1 MSYAL
6 PLLFVIATIVTMVI
20 LMRRRIMK
28 ERFTVWWA
36 VLSVGVVV
44 FALFP
49 PLLPFVAEHL
59 GFQTPSN
66 FVFFVASLMLLL
78 MSVQFSVEI
87 SQLEE
92 KTRTLAEQLGILR
105 AQTEQ
110 RSEVTTLA
118 LTPEAADLVDV
129 KDQVTSA
136 DD

>member
-1 MSYAL
+1 MTYIL
-6 PLLFVIATIVTMVI
+6 PLLFVLATIVTMVV
-20 LMRRRIMK
+20 LMRRRVMK

-36 VLSVGVVV
+36 ILSVGVVV
-44 FALFP
+44 FAVFP
-49 PLLPFVAEHL
+49 PLLPFVADHL

-66 FVFFVASLMLLL
+66 FIFFVASIMLLL

-110 RSEVTTLA
+110 RSSVTTVA
-118 LTPEAADLVDV
+118 LTSETAELIDKPTETAEADE
-129 KDQVTSA
+129 
-136 DD
+136 

>member
-1 MSYAL
+1 MTYVF
-6 PLLFVIATIVTMVI
+6 PLLFVIAAITTMVV
-20 LMRRRIMK
+20 LMRRRVMK

-36 VLSVGVVV
+36 VLSIGVVV
-44 FALFP
+44 FVVFP

-105 AQTEQ
+105 AQAERRSDLTTVALPPETDEPVDTTTE
-110 RSEVTTLA
+110 TT
-118 LTPEAADLVDV
+118 EE
-129 KDQVTSA
+129 QQ
-136 DD
+136 

>member
-1 MSYAL
+1 MTYIL
-6 PLLFVIATIVTMVI
+6 PLLFVLATIITMVV
-20 LMRRRIMK
+20 LMRRRVMK

-36 VLSVGVVV
+36 LLSLGVIV
-44 FALFP
+44 FAVFP
-49 PLLPFVAEHL
+49 PLLPFVSEHL

-66 FVFFVASLMLLL
+66 FIFFIASIMLLL

-110 RSEVTTLA
+110 RSDVTTVA
-118 LTPEAADLVDV
+118 LTPETAELIDTPTETPTVEE
-129 KDQVTSA
+129 
-136 DD
+136 

>member
-1 MSYAL
+1 MSYVL
-6 PLLFVIATIVTMVI
+6 PVLFVIATITIMII
-20 LMRRRIMK
+20 LMRRRMMK

-36 VLSVGVVV
+36 VLSLGVVV
-44 FALFP
+44 FVAFP
-49 PLLPFVAEHL
+49 ALLPFVAERL

-105 AQTEQ
+105 AQTEL
-110 RSEVTTLA
+110 RSAVTTVA
-118 LTPEAADLVDV
+118 LTPETTELIDRTTEGREIDG
-129 KDQVTSA
+129 
-136 DD
+136 

>member
-1 MSYAL
+1 MSYVL
-6 PLLFVIATIVTMVI
+6 PMLFVIATITTMVV
-20 LMRRRIMK
+20 LMRRRVMK

-36 VLSVGVVV
+36 VLSLGVVV
-44 FALFP
+44 FVVFP

-105 AQTEQ
+105 AQTEL
-110 RSEVTTLA
+110 RSAVTTVA
-118 LTPEAADLVDV
+118 LTPETTELIDGATEAPEIDG
-129 KDQVTSA
+129 
-136 DD
+136 

>member
-1 MSYAL
+1 MSYVL
-6 PLLFVIATIVTMVI
+6 PMLFVIATITTMIV
-20 LMRRRIMK
+20 LMRRRVMK

-36 VLSVGVVV
+36 VLSLGVVV
-44 FALFP
+44 FVVFP
-49 PLLPFVAEHL
+49 PLLPFIAEHL

-105 AQTEQ
+105 AQTEL
-110 RSEVTTLA
+110 RSAVTTVA
-118 LTPEAADLVDV
+118 MTPETTERIDGTIEAPEIDG
-129 KDQVTSA
+129 
-136 DD
+136 